1 MSQKIKCQKD
11 ADHLFAN
18 ECVIRGVTVFLKN
31 KNLGI
36 LGVGNMGQAI
46 VKALLESNTFSPD
59 RIHFSN
65 RSPGKIEKVKKLYG
79 IQSHSTNEELVDAS
93 DIVIIAVK
101 PQDLEEALEPCRNS
115 FTADQIVVSLA
126 AGVDF
131 KSLRRLIP
139 EGHLTRV
146 MLNTPVFVRKGVVGF
161 FSENDLYEQAIRDLF
176 EPLGE
181 VVKLE
186 EGDPFEAFTVASS
199 SGTGFI
205 FEIMS
210 YWQDWI
216 EEHGVSPEEAKRIVV
231 QTFLGTAA
239 LAQSSQESFE
249 ELQNKVTSKKG
260 MTAAG
265 LESMRSLEIE
275 GLLRMSFNKAA
286 VRYKEL
292 GSGR

>member
-1 MSQKIKCQKD
+1 M
-11 ADHLFAN
+11 
-18 ECVIRGVTVFLKN
+18 FLKN
-31 KNLGI
+31 KTVGI

-46 VKALLESNTFSPD
+46 VKALIDSETFAPD

-79 IQSHSTNEELVDAS
+79 IQSHTTNEELVDTA

-115 FTADQIVVSLA
+115 FSADQIIISLA

-131 KSLRRLIP
+131 KKLRRLIP
-139 EGHLTRV
+139 AGHLTRV
-146 MLNTPVFVRKGVVGF
+146 MLNTPVFVRKGVIGF
-161 FSENDLYEQAIRDLF
+161 FSENDLYEIAIRDLF
-176 EPLGE
+176 KPLGE
-181 VVKLE
+181 VIKLE
-186 EGDPFEAFTVASS
+186 DGDPFEAFTVASS

-205 FEIMS
+205 LELMS

-216 EEHGVSPEEAKRIVV
+216 EEHGVSAEEARRIVV

-239 LAQSSQESFE
+239 LAEASHESFE
-249 ELQNKVTSKKG
+249 DLQNKVTSKKG

-275 GLLRMSFNKAA
+275 GLLRMSFSKAA
-286 VRYKEL
+286 QRYKEL
-292 GSGR
+292 GNGR

>member
-1 MSQKIKCQKD
+1 M
-11 ADHLFAN
+11 
-18 ECVIRGVTVFLKN
+18 FLKSR
-31 KNLGI
+31 KLGI

-46 VKALLESNTFSPD
+46 IKALIDSGTFAAS

-65 RSPGKIEKVKKLYG
+65 RSSGKIEKVKRLYD
-79 IQSHSTNEELVDAS
+79 INAHTTNEELVDNS
-93 DIVIIAVK
+93 DILIIAVK
-101 PQDLEEALEPCRNS
+101 PQDLEEAVEPCRSS
-115 FTADQIVVSLA
+115 FRKDQIIISLA
-126 AGVDF
+126 AGVEF
-131 KSLRRLIP
+131 KLLRRLIP

-161 FSENDLYEQAIRDLF
+161 LSENDLYE
-176 EPLGE
+176 EPLRELLSPLGA
-181 VVKLE
+181 VIKLE
-186 EGDPFEAFTVASS
+186 DGDPFEAFTVASS

-205 FEIMS
+205 FELMS

-216 EEHGVSPEEAKRIVV
+216 EEHGISTEEARQIVV

-239 LAQSSQESFE
+239 MAEASQETFE

-275 GLLRMSFNKAA
+275 GLMRMSFSKAA
-286 VRYKEL
+286 QRYREL
-292 GSGR
+292 GRS

>member
-1 MSQKIKCQKD
+1 M
-11 ADHLFAN
+11 
-18 ECVIRGVTVFLKN
+18 FLKN

-46 VKALLESNTFSPD
+46 VKALLESKTFTSD

-65 RSPGKIEKVKKLYG
+65 RSAGKIEKVKKLYG
-79 IQSHSTNEELVDAS
+79 IQAHTTNEELIDNS

-115 FTADQIVVSLA
+115 FRADQIIVSLA
-126 AGVDF
+126 AGIDF
-131 KSLRRLIP
+131 KFLRRMIP
-139 EGHLTRV
+139 EGHLTRM
-146 MLNTPVFVRKGVVGF
+146 MLNTPVFVRQGAMGF
-161 FSENDLYEQAIRDLF
+161 FSENDLYEQVIRDLF
-176 EPLGE
+176 QPMGE
-181 VVKLE
+181 VIKLE

-210 YWQDWI
+210 YWQEWI
-216 EEHGVSPEEAKRIVV
+216 EEHGVSPEEARQIVV

-239 LAQSSQESFE
+239 LAQSSQETFE

>member
-1 MSQKIKCQKD
+1 M
-11 ADHLFAN
+11 
-18 ECVIRGVTVFLKN
+18 FLKN

-46 VKALLESNTFSPD
+46 VKALIESNTFTPD

-65 RSPGKIEKVKKLYG
+65 RSTGKIEKVKKLYG
-79 IQSHSTNEELVDAS
+79 IQAHTTNEELVDSA

-115 FTADQIVVSLA
+115 FSADQIIISLA

-131 KSLRRLIP
+131 KMLRKLIP
-139 EGHLTRV
+139 AGHLTRV
-146 MLNTPVFVRKGVVGF
+146 MLNTPVFVRKGALGF
-161 FSENDLYEQAIRDLF
+161 FSENDLYEQVIRDLF
-176 EPLGE
+176 QPMGE

-186 EGDPFEAFTVASS
+186 DGDPFEAFTVASS

-205 FEIMS
+205 FELMS
-210 YWQDWI
+210 YWQEWI
-216 EEHGVSPEEAKRIVV
+216 EEHGVAPDVARKIVV

-239 LAQSSQESFE
+239 LAEASQENFE

-286 VRYKEL
+286 VRYREL
-292 GSGR
+292 GNGR

>member
-1 MSQKIKCQKD
+1 MRNMI
-11 ADHLFAN
+11 N
-18 ECVIRGVTVFLKN
+18 ENSHRHETTTGVNVFLKN
-31 KNLGI
+31 KTLGI

-46 VKALLESNTFSPD
+46 VKALIESDTFAPD
-59 RIHFSN
+59 RVHFSN

-79 IQSHSTNEELVDAS
+79 IQAHTTNEELIDTS

-115 FTADQIVVSLA
+115 FRSDQIVISLA

-131 KSLRRLIP
+131 KFLRRLIP
-139 EGHLTRV
+139 EGHMTRV
-146 MLNTPVFVRKGVVGF
+146 MLNTPVFIRKGVVGF

-176 EPLGE
+176 KPLGE
-181 VVKLE
+181 VIKLE

-205 FEIMS
+205 LELMS
-210 YWQDWI
+210 YWQEWV
-216 EEHGVSPEEAKRIVV
+216 EEHGVSPAEARQIVI

-239 LAQSSQESFE
+239 LAESSQETFE

-275 GLLRMSFNKAA
+275 GLLRMSFSKAA
-286 VRYKEL
+286 QRYKEL
-292 GSGR
+292 GNGR

>member
-1 MSQKIKCQKD
+1 MVEEKF
-11 ADHLFAN
+11 L
-18 ECVIRGVTVFLKN
+18 FLKN
-31 KNLGI
+31 KKLGI

-46 VKALLESNTFSPD
+46 VKAMIDSDTFSPD

-65 RSPGKIEKVKKLYG
+65 RSAGKIEKVKKLYS
-79 IQSHSTNEELVDAS
+79 IQSHTTNEELVDAS

-115 FTADQIVVSLA
+115 FRSDQIVVSLA

-131 KSLRRLIP
+131 KMLRRMIP
-139 EGHLTRV
+139 DAHLTRV

-161 FSENDLYEQAIRDLF
+161 LSENDLYEQAIRDLF
-176 EPLGE
+176 QPLGE
-181 VVKLE
+181 VIKLE
-186 EGDPFEAFTVASS
+186 AGDPFQAFTVASS

-205 FEIMS
+205 LELMS

-216 EEHGVSPEEAKRIVV
+216 EEHGVSPEEARKIVV
-231 QTFLGTAA
+231 HTFLGTAA
-239 LAQSSQESFE
+239 LAEGSHESFE

-265 LESMRSLEIE
+265 LESMRSLEVE
-275 GLLRMSFNKAA
+275 GLLRMSFGKAA
-286 VRYKEL
+286 QRYQEL

>member
-1 MSQKIKCQKD
+1 M
-11 ADHLFAN
+11 
-18 ECVIRGVTVFLKN
+18 FLKSRHV
-31 KNLGI
+31 GI

-46 VKALLESNTFSPD
+46 VKAFLESNTFSPD

-79 IQSHSTNEELVDAS
+79 IQAHPTNEELIDAS

-101 PQDLEEALEPCRNS
+101 PQDLEEALDSCRNAFS
-115 FTADQIVVSLA
+115 ADQIIISLA
-126 AGVDF
+126 AGMNF
-131 KSLRRLIP
+131 KFLRRCIP

-146 MLNTPVFVRKGVVGF
+146 MLNTPVFVRQGVVGF
-161 FSENDLYEQAIRDLF
+161 FSENDLYEQVIRDLF
-176 EPLGE
+176 KSLGE

-186 EGDPFEAFTVASS
+186 DGDPFEAFTVASS

-205 FEIMS
+205 FEMMS

-216 EEHGVSPEEAKRIVV
+216 EDHGISPEEARMIVV
-231 QTFLGTAA
+231 QTFLGTAM
-239 LAQSSQESFE
+239 LAQSSVETFE

-292 GSGR
+292 GLGR